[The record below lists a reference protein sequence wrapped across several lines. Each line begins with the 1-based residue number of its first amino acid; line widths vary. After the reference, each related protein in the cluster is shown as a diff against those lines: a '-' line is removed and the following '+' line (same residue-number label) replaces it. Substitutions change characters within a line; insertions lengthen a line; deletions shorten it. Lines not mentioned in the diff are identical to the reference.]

1 MLLEMSTRGP
11 QGIDEHLACKA
22 RFNFLMRPWLYKA
35 RFNFGGFSSRGLWE
49 PEFVLCRLLLN
60 QIQSNIT
67 HAHVYFTCMYIVV
80 VDVVVDCVV
89 VDFYV

>member
-1 MLLEMSTRGP
+1 MGARVYSTEQLL
-11 QGIDEHLACKA
+11 
-22 RFNFLMRPWLYKA
+22 
-35 RFNFGGFSSRGLWE
+35 
-49 PEFVLCRLLLN
+49 VN